1 MPSWKKHFTYVPP
14 NKRYAQQDVSMPS
27 ATAAGSKFSS
37 YLPEVYAGQPQ
48 RRERYNQYDVM
59 DADSEINASLDT
71 IAEFSTQME
80 EHNKMPFTLN
90 FDEDVSETEVQILNE
105 ALKHW
110 CKLNNFGQ
118 RVFKI
123 FRSTI
128 KYGDQ
133 FFIRDPE
140 TCKLFWV
147 DPAKVQSVI
156 VNQAKG
162 KKPEMYV
169 VNALDPNLDTLVATQ
184 PPPAYQ
190 QTTGL
195 VARSP
200 GPMTY
205 SYPRGDTALGRFT
218 SASQMTSYVNAG
230 DVVHISLSDGL
241 DNNWPFGNSIL
252 ESIFKVYKQKEL
264 LEDSIIIY
272 RVQRAPERRVF
283 YVDVGNMPTHKAM
296 AFVERVKNEIHQ
308 RRIPNRTGG
317 GSSIMDASYNP
328 LCMAL
333 DTRIPLLDG
342 RTLELQEL
350 ISEHQQGKENWTYS
364 INPDTGKVVPG
375 NITWAGITRKNTQV
389 IRLTLDNGESLTV
402 TPDHKIPVWGKG
414 YVEAQY
420 LTPEDSLMSFETR
433 AKSLSTVDRDYLQVF
448 DHSNKKWEFVHRM
461 VGNFFRNISK
471 HQEFTYLRENVGKV
485 KNVVHHKDFDRFN
498 NDPRNLQWMNSED
511 HLAYHSYLKLEYWQ
525 NAPEKELERIKTK
538 ISSTLKER
546 FKSLSSEEQEKIRN
560 RARKA
565 QSTFVQKRK
574 TNEEFAQQYNENS
587 RKRRIEYFK
596 RNPEHKRKWIASAK
610 TWQENMPNQEKVY
623 TFKMLQQ
630 IYEIARKHDFKL
642 KLILKHEKYNK
653 EILAEIANHN
663 NPEPGKKFKIQTN
676 EITQQVVYNTIRR
689 FGYKNWM
696 DFKRKSNQFN
706 HRVVSIEWLEEKIDV
721 GTITIDGNERWHGHH
736 NFATEAGIFIKN
748 SILEDYFFAQ
758 TPEGRG
764 SKVETLPGGDQ
775 LGQIDDL
782 VYFDNKMKRG
792 LRIPSSYLPGGTE
805 DGQSTYTDGR
815 VGTAYIQEF
824 RFTKF
829 CKRLQSLMAPTLDY
843 EFKYYLKK
851 REINIDT
858 STFELEFNE
867 PQNFS
872 KYRQIEIDSAQINV
886 FQPLAEMPFLS
897 KRFLLQ
903 RFLNLS
909 EAEILENERLW
920 REENPDAVEAAAP
933 GTEGTGAAPD
943 LGAVGI
949 TAGGDDFE
957 GADLDLGGEEDIGG
971 EPEPGGEAPEGG
983 EET

>member
-1 MPSWKKHFTYVPP
+1 MPSWKKHFTYIPP
-14 NKRYAQQDVSMPS
+14 NKRYNQQDMQAPN

-71 IAEFSTQME
+71 IAEFSTQVE
-80 EHNKMPFTLN
+80 EHKSTPFTLN
-90 FDEDVSETEVQILNE
+90 FEEDISETETQILNE
-105 ALKHW
+105 ALKQW
-110 CKLNNFGQ
+110 CKLNELGQ
-118 RVFKI
+118 RIFRI

-140 TCKLFWV
+140 TSKLFWV

-169 VNALDPNLDTLVATQ
+169 VNALDPNLETLVATT

-200 GPMTY
+200 GPITY
-205 SYPRGDTALGRFT
+205 SYPRGDTSLGRFT
-218 SASQMTSYVNAG
+218 SGSEMTSYINAG
-230 DVVHISLSDGL
+230 DVVHVSLSDGL
-241 DNNWPFGNSIL
+241 DNNWPFGNSVL

-264 LEDSIIIY
+264 LEDAIIIY

-328 LCMAL
+328 L
-333 DTRIPLLDG
+333 
-342 RTLELQEL
+342 
-350 ISEHQQGKENWTYS
+350 
-364 INPDTGKVVPG
+364 
-375 NITWAGITRKNTQV
+375 
-389 IRLTLDNGESLTV
+389 
-402 TPDHKIPVWGKG
+402 
-414 YVEAQY
+414 
-420 LTPEDSLMSFETR
+420 
-433 AKSLSTVDRDYLQVF
+433 
-448 DHSNKKWEFVHRM
+448 
-461 VGNFFRNISK
+461 
-471 HQEFTYLRENVGKV
+471 
-485 KNVVHHKDFDRFN
+485 
-498 NDPRNLQWMNSED
+498 
-511 HLAYHSYLKLEYWQ
+511 
-525 NAPEKELERIKTK
+525 
-538 ISSTLKER
+538 
-546 FKSLSSEEQEKIRN
+546 
-560 RARKA
+560 
-565 QSTFVQKRK
+565 
-574 TNEEFAQQYNENS
+574 
-587 RKRRIEYFK
+587 
-596 RNPEHKRKWIASAK
+596 
-610 TWQENMPNQEKVY
+610 
-623 TFKMLQQ
+623 
-630 IYEIARKHDFKL
+630 
-642 KLILKHEKYNK
+642 
-653 EILAEIANHN
+653 
-663 NPEPGKKFKIQTN
+663 
-676 EITQQVVYNTIRR
+676 
-689 FGYKNWM
+689 
-696 DFKRKSNQFN
+696 
-706 HRVVSIEWLEEKIDV
+706 
-721 GTITIDGNERWHGHH
+721 
-736 NFATEAGIFIKN
+736 

-805 DGQSTYTDGR
+805 DGQSSTYTDGR
-815 VGTAYIQEF
+815 VGTAYIQEY

-829 CKRLQSLMAPTLDY
+829 CKRLQNLMGPVFDR

-858 STFELEFNE
+858 SLFELTFND
-867 PQNFS
+867 PQSFS
-872 KYRQIEIDSAQINV
+872 RYRQIEIDSAQINV
-886 FQPLAEMPFLS
+886 FQPLAEVSYFS
-897 KRFLLQ
+897 KRFLLK

-909 EAEILENERLW
+909 EEEILENERLW
-920 REENPDAVEAAAP
+920 REENPDAVE
-933 GTEGTGAAPD
+933 GTPSDDEMGEGPD
-943 LGAVGI
+943 LGSVGI
-949 TAGGDDFE
+949 TAGGDDFGGDE
-957 GADLDLGGEEDIGG
+957 LDLGGEEGG
-971 EPEPGGEAPEGG
+971 EETGGGEEAGGGEAPPA